1 MRKPLS
7 VRRGFVRRWRGN
19 PARHG
24 APAPATDRRGPVVIA
39 IERLSEEMANVRVLV
54 VDDSAAMRA
63 LFCDILDNAKGVT
76 VCGTAKNA
84 DEARDRL
91 EELKPDVLTLDV
103 EMPGMSG
110 MEFLEEVMATNPMPV
125 IMLSS
130 ITQAGTGTAR
140 RALELGAVH
149 CFPKPLHTSREEF
162 DATVRTL
169 GDIVLKAASGELQPG
184 GSDAAGTG
192 EGAGAKYQSDG
203 RIVVLSCGAAGIE
216 TARQVLAAYDA
227 ACPPT
232 IVLFDA
238 DPTAVENAMRA
249 MRHSLPCQLGDAVD
263 GVALEIGKV
272 WLAHDPSRHVIV
284 EAGEPPRLRLVD
296 REPVNG
302 CRPSADLLFGSLAR
316 SGLAAMGG
324 LLTGG
329 GNDGVR
335 GLAILAETK
344 GKVFVQRP
352 ADYAPRDRYDAVRA
366 QGLDLADLRQEA
378 IPDWILEQTNAAG

>member
-1 MRKPLS
+1 
-7 VRRGFVRRWRGN
+7 
-19 PARHG
+19 
-24 APAPATDRRGPVVIA
+24 
-39 IERLSEEMANVRVLV
+39 MANVRVLV

-91 EELKPDVLTLDV
+91 DELKPDVLTLDV
-103 EMPGMSG
+103 EMPGKSG
-110 MEFLEEVMATNPMPV
+110 MEFLEEVMATRPMPV

-184 GSDAAGTG
+184 GG
-192 EGAGAKYQSDG
+192 EDGAGQGARYRSDG
-203 RIVVLSCGAAGIE
+203 RIVALACGAAGIE

-232 IVLFDA
+232 VVLFDA
-238 DPTAVENAMRA
+238 DPAAVENAVRA

-263 GVALEIGKV
+263 GVSLEIGKV
-272 WLAHDPSRHVIV
+272 WLAHDPTRHVIV
-284 EAGEPPRLRLVD
+284 EADEPPRLRLAERD
-296 REPVNG
+296 PVG
-302 CRPSADLLFGSLAR
+302 GARPSADLLFGSLAR
-316 SGLAAMGG
+316 TGLPALGG

-329 GNDGVR
+329 GTDGVR
-335 GLAILAETK
+335 GLGILAEGK

-352 ADYAPRDRYDAVRA
+352 ADYAPRERYDAVRA
-366 QGLDLADLRQEA
+366 QGLELSELRQEA
-378 IPDWILEQTNAAG
+378 IPGWILEQTNAAA

>member
-1 MRKPLS
+1 
-7 VRRGFVRRWRGN
+7 
-19 PARHG
+19 
-24 APAPATDRRGPVVIA
+24 
-39 IERLSEEMANVRVLV
+39 MANVRVMV

-84 DEARDRL
+84 DDARGQIDQ
-91 EELKPDVLTLDV
+91 LKPDVLTLDV

-110 MEFLEEVMATNPMPV
+110 MEFLEEVMATRPMPV

-162 DATVRTL
+162 DATVRQL
-169 GDIVLKAASGELQPG
+169 GDIVIKAAAGELQPG
-184 GSDAAGTG
+184 GADAD
-192 EGAGAKYQSDG
+192 EGGGGSPYRSDG
-203 RIVVLSCGAAGIE
+203 RIVALACGAAGIE

-238 DPTAVENAMRA
+238 DQAAVENAVRA
-249 MRHSLPCQLGDAVD
+249 MRASLPCQLGDAID
-263 GVALEIGKV
+263 GVSLEVGKV
-272 WLAHDPSRHVIV
+272 WLAHDPTRHVVV
-284 EAGEPPRLRLVD
+284 EAGEPPRLRLVERD
-296 REPVNG
+296 PVNG

-316 SGLAAMGG
+316 SGLPALGG
-324 LLTGG
+324 MLTGSG
-329 GNDGVR
+329 TDGVR
-335 GLAILAETK
+335 GLAILAEAK
-344 GKVFVQRP
+344 GRVFVQRP

-366 QGLDLADLRQEA
+366 EALDLADLRQEA
-378 IPDWILEQTNAAG
+378 IPDWILEQTNAGG

>member
-1 MRKPLS
+1 M
-7 VRRGFVRRWRGN
+7 
-19 PARHG
+19 
-24 APAPATDRRGPVVIA
+24 T
-39 IERLSEEMANVRVLV
+39 NVKVLV

-63 LFCDILDNAKGVT
+63 LFCDILDNAKGVS

-84 DEARDRL
+84 DEAREQLDK
-91 EELKPDVLTLDV
+91 LKPDVLTLDV

-110 MEFLEEVMATNPMPV
+110 MEFLDEVMTTRPMPV

-162 DATVRTL
+162 DATVRQL
-169 GDIVLKAASGELQPG
+169 GDIVIKAAAGELKPG
-184 GSDAAGTG
+184 GDSDGAG
-192 EGAGAKYQSDG
+192 EGGARYRSDG
-203 RIVVLSCGAAGIE
+203 RIVALACGAAGIE
-216 TARQVLAAYDA
+216 SARQVLAAYDA

-232 IVLFDA
+232 IVVFDA
-238 DPTAVENAMRA
+238 DADAVENAMRA

-263 GVALEIGKV
+263 GVSLEPGKV
-272 WLAHDPSRHVIV
+272 WLAHDATRHVVV
-284 EAGEPPRLRLVD
+284 EPGEPPRLRLIERD
-296 REPVNG
+296 PVNG

-316 SGLAAMGG
+316 SGLPALGG
-324 LLTGG
+324 LLTGSG
-329 GNDGVR
+329 TDGVR
-335 GLAILAETK
+335 GLGILAETK

-366 QGLDLADLRQEA
+366 NGLELADLRQEA
-378 IPDWILEQTNAAG
+378 IPDWILEQTNAVGQG

>member
-1 MRKPLS
+1 
-7 VRRGFVRRWRGN
+7 
-19 PARHG
+19 
-24 APAPATDRRGPVVIA
+24 
-39 IERLSEEMANVRVLV
+39 MANVRVLV

-84 DEARDRL
+84 DEARDQL
-91 EELKPDVLTLDV
+91 EALKPDVLTLDV
-103 EMPGMSG
+103 EMPGKSG
-110 MEFLEEVMATNPMPV
+110 MEFLEEVMTTRPMPV

-162 DATVRTL
+162 DATVRQL
-169 GDIVLKAASGELQPG
+169 GDIVLKAAAGELKPG
-184 GSDAAGTG
+184 G
-192 EGAGAKYQSDG
+192 EGANSGGSGARYRSDG
-203 RIVVLSCGAAGIE
+203 RIVALACGAAGIE

-238 DPTAVENAMRA
+238 DPAAVENAVRA

-263 GVALEIGKV
+263 GVSLEPGKV
-272 WLAHDPSRHVIV
+272 WLAHDPTRHVIV
-284 EAGEPPRLRLVD
+284 EPGEPARLRLVERD
-296 REPVNG
+296 PVNG

-316 SGLAAMGG
+316 SGLAALGG
-324 LLTGG
+324 LLTGNG
-329 GNDGVR
+329 TDGVR
-335 GLAILAETK
+335 GLGILAET
-344 GKVFVQRP
+344 GARVFVQRP
-352 ADYAPRDRYDAVRA
+352 ADYAPRDRHDAVRA
-366 QGLDLADLRQEA
+366 QGFEVADLREEA
-378 IPDWILEQTNAAG
+378 IPEWILEQTNAASPS

>member
-1 MRKPLS
+1 
-7 VRRGFVRRWRGN
+7 
-19 PARHG
+19 
-24 APAPATDRRGPVVIA
+24 
-39 IERLSEEMANVRVLV
+39 MANVRVMV

-84 DEARDRL
+84 DDARGQLDQ
-91 EELKPDVLTLDV
+91 LKPDVLTLDV

-110 MEFLEEVMATNPMPV
+110 MEFLEEVMATRPMPV

-162 DATVRTL
+162 DATVRQL
-169 GDIVLKAASGELQPG
+169 GDIVIKAAAGELQPG
-184 GSDAAGTG
+184 GAGADEG
-192 EGAGAKYQSDG
+192 EGGSSYRSDG
-203 RIVVLSCGAAGIE
+203 RIVALACGAAGIE

-238 DPTAVENAMRA
+238 DQAAVENAVRA
-249 MRHSLPCQLGDAVD
+249 MRASLPCQLGDAID
-263 GVALEIGKV
+263 GVSLEVGKV
-272 WLAHDPSRHVIV
+272 WLAHDPTRHVVV
-284 EAGEPPRLRLVD
+284 EAGEPPRLRLVERD
-296 REPVNG
+296 PVNG

-316 SGLAAMGG
+316 SGLPAVGG
-324 LLTGG
+324 MLTGSG
-329 GNDGVR
+329 TDGVR
-335 GLAILAETK
+335 GLAILAEAK
-344 GKVFVQRP
+344 GRVFVQRP

-366 QGLDLADLRQEA
+366 EALDLADLRQEA
-378 IPDWILEQTNAAG
+378 IPDWILEQTNAGG

>member
-1 MRKPLS
+1 
-7 VRRGFVRRWRGN
+7 
-19 PARHG
+19 
-24 APAPATDRRGPVVIA
+24 
-39 IERLSEEMANVRVLV
+39 MANVRVLV

-84 DEARDRL
+84 DEARDQL
-91 EELKPDVLTLDV
+91 EKLKPDVLTLDV

-110 MEFLEEVMATNPMPV
+110 MEFLEEVMATRPMPV

-162 DATVRTL
+162 DATVRQL
-169 GDIVLKAASGELQPG
+169 GEIVIKAANGELQPG
-184 GSDAAGTG
+184 GGDAAGA
-192 EGAGAKYQSDG
+192 GAGGYRSDG
-203 RIVVLSCGAAGIE
+203 RIVALACGAAGIE

-238 DPTAVENAMRA
+238 ESAVVENAVRA
-249 MRHSLPCQLGDAVD
+249 MRQSLPCQLGDAVD
-263 GVALEIGKV
+263 GVSLEPGKV
-272 WLAHDPSRHVIV
+272 WLAHDASRHVIV
-284 EAGEPPRLRLVD
+284 EAGEPPRLRLAERD
-296 REPVNG
+296 PVNG
-302 CRPSADLLFGSLAR
+302 CRPSADLLFGALAR
-316 SGLAAMGG
+316 TGLPVLGG

-329 GNDGVR
+329 GTDGVR
-335 GLAILAETK
+335 GLHILSQAGAK
-344 GKVFVQRP
+344 LFVQRP
-352 ADYAPRDRYDAVRA
+352 ADYAPRDRYDGARA
-366 QGLDLADLRQEA
+366 LGLELADLRQEA
-378 IPDWILEQTNAAG
+378 IPDWILEQTNLAA

>member
-1 MRKPLS
+1 
-7 VRRGFVRRWRGN
+7 
-19 PARHG
+19 
-24 APAPATDRRGPVVIA
+24 
-39 IERLSEEMANVRVLV
+39 MANVRVLV

-84 DEARDRL
+84 DEARDQL
-91 EELKPDVLTLDV
+91 EALKPDVLTLDV
-103 EMPGMSG
+103 EMPGKSG
-110 MEFLEEVMATNPMPV
+110 MEFLEEIMATKPMPV

-149 CFPKPLHTSREEF
+149 CFPKPLHSSREEF

-184 GSDAAGTG
+184 GGGAD
-192 EGAGAKYQSDG
+192 GAGAGGGAKYRSDG
-203 RIVVLSCGAAGIE
+203 RIVALSCGAAGIE

-227 ACPPT
+227 GCPPT
-232 IVLFDA
+232 VVLFDA
-238 DPTAVENAMRA
+238 DPEAVEKAVAA
-249 MRHSLPCQLGDAVD
+249 MRHSLPCQLENAVD
-263 GVALEIGKV
+263 GVSLEIGKV
-272 WLAHDPSRHVIV
+272 WLAADPTRHVIV
-284 EAGEPPRLRLVD
+284 EAGEPPRLRLVERD
-296 REPVNG
+296 PVNG

-316 SGLAAMGG
+316 TGLPALGG

-329 GNDGVR
+329 GTDGVR
-335 GLAILAETK
+335 GIGILAETK

-366 QGLDLADLRQEA
+366 QGLELADLRQEA
-378 IPDWILEQTNAAG
+378 IPEWILEQTNAEAAN

>member
-1 MRKPLS
+1 
-7 VRRGFVRRWRGN
+7 
-19 PARHG
+19 
-24 APAPATDRRGPVVIA
+24 
-39 IERLSEEMANVRVLV
+39 MANVRVLV

-63 LFCDILDNAKGVT
+63 LFCDILDNAKGVA

-84 DEARDRL
+84 DEARDQL
-91 EELKPDVLTLDV
+91 EKLKPDVLTLDV
-103 EMPGMSG
+103 EMPGKSG
-110 MEFLEEVMATNPMPV
+110 MEFLEEVMETRPMPV

-162 DATVRTL
+162 DATVRQL
-169 GDIVLKAASGELQPG
+169 GDIVLKAAAGELKAG
-184 GSDAAGTG
+184 GEDAAASGSG
-192 EGAGAKYQSDG
+192 GAPKYRSDG
-203 RIVVLSCGAAGIE
+203 RIVALACGTAGIE
-216 TARQVLAAYDA
+216 SARQVLAAYDA

-238 DPTAVENAMRA
+238 EPATVENAVRA

-263 GVALEIGKV
+263 GVSLEPGKV
-272 WLAHDPSRHVIV
+272 WLAHDPTRHVIV
-284 EAGEPPRLRLVD
+284 EAGEPPRLRLVERD
-296 REPVNG
+296 PVNG

-316 SGLAAMGG
+316 SGLPALGG
-324 LLTGG
+324 LLTGS

-344 GKVFVQRP
+344 GKIFVQRP

-366 QGLDLADLRQEA
+366 QGLELADLRQEA
-378 IPDWILEQTNAAG
+378 IPEWILEATNAAA

>member
-1 MRKPLS
+1 
-7 VRRGFVRRWRGN
+7 
-19 PARHG
+19 
-24 APAPATDRRGPVVIA
+24 
-39 IERLSEEMANVRVLV
+39 MANVKVLV

-84 DEARDRL
+84 DEARDQL
-91 EELKPDVLTLDV
+91 DTLKPDVLTLDV
-103 EMPGMSG
+103 EMPGKSG
-110 MEFLEEVMATNPMPV
+110 MEFLEEIMTSRPMPV

-162 DATVRTL
+162 DATVRQL
-169 GDIVLKAASGELQPG
+169 GDIVLKAAAGELTPG
-184 GSDAAGTG
+184 GQDAGDGTG
-192 EGAGAKYQSDG
+192 GGAHYRSDG
-203 RIVVLSCGAAGIE
+203 RIVALACGAAGIE

-238 DPTAVENAMRA
+238 DRGAVDNAVRA
-249 MRHSLPCQLGDAVD
+249 MRQSLPCQLGDAVD
-263 GVALEIGKV
+263 GVAVEVGKV
-272 WLAHDPSRHVIV
+272 WLAHDPTRHVII
-284 EAGEPPRLRLVD
+284 EAGEPPRLRLVERD
-296 REPVNG
+296 EING

-316 SGLAAMGG
+316 SGLPAVGG
-324 LLTGG
+324 LLTGSG
-329 GNDGVR
+329 TDGVR

-344 GKVFVQRP
+344 GKVFHQRP
-352 ADYAPRDRYDAVRA
+352 ADYAPRDRFDAVRA
-366 QGLDLADLRQEA
+366 QGLDLPDLRQEA
-378 IPDWILEQTNAAG
+378 IPDWILEATNAAG

>member
-1 MRKPLS
+1 MS
-7 VRRGFVRRWRGN
+7 
-19 PARHG
+19 
-24 APAPATDRRGPVVIA
+24 
-39 IERLSEEMANVRVLV
+39 NVRVLV

-84 DEARDRL
+84 DEARDQL
-91 EELKPDVLTLDV
+91 DKLKPDVLTLDV
-103 EMPGMSG
+103 EMPGKSG
-110 MEFLEEVMATNPMPV
+110 MEFLEEVMETRPMPV

-162 DATVRTL
+162 DATVRQL
-169 GDIVLKAASGELQPG
+169 GDIVVKAAAGELQPG
-184 GSDAAGTG
+184 GADAEGSAG
-192 EGAGAKYQSDG
+192 GAAKYRSDG
-203 RIVVLSCGAAGIE
+203 RIVALACGTAGIE
-216 TARQVLAAYDA
+216 SARQVLAAYDA

-238 DPTAVENAMRA
+238 EPSAVENAVRA

-263 GVALEIGKV
+263 GVALEPGKV
-272 WLAHDPSRHVIV
+272 WLTHDPTRHVIV
-284 EAGEPPRLRLVD
+284 EAGEPPRLRLVERD
-296 REPVNG
+296 PVNG

-316 SGLAAMGG
+316 SGLPSLGG
-324 LLTGG
+324 LLTGS

-335 GLAILAETK
+335 GLAILTEAK
-344 GKVFVQRP
+344 GKIFVQRP

-378 IPDWILEQTNAAG
+378 IPEWILEATNAAG

>member
-1 MRKPLS
+1 
-7 VRRGFVRRWRGN
+7 
-19 PARHG
+19 
-24 APAPATDRRGPVVIA
+24 
-39 IERLSEEMANVRVLV
+39 MANVRVLV

-84 DEARDRL
+84 DDARDQL
-91 EELKPDVLTLDV
+91 EKLKPDVLTLDV

-110 MEFLEEVMATNPMPV
+110 MEFLEEVMANRPMPV

-162 DATVRTL
+162 DATVRQL
-169 GDIVLKAASGELQPG
+169 GDIVLKAAAGELKPG
-184 GSDAAGTG
+184 GESDDAGG
-192 EGAGAKYQSDG
+192 SQGAKYRSDG

-216 TARQVLAAYDA
+216 SARQVLAAYDA

-238 DPTAVENAMRA
+238 EPSAVENAMRA
-249 MRHSLPCQLGDAVD
+249 MRHSLPCQLGDAID
-263 GVALEIGKV
+263 GVSLEPGKV
-272 WLAHDPSRHVIV
+272 WLAHDPTRHVIV
-284 EAGEPPRLRLVD
+284 EAGEPPRIRLVERD
-296 REPVNG
+296 PVNG
-302 CRPSADLLFGSLAR
+302 CRPSADLLLGSIAR
-316 SGLAAMGG
+316 SGLPALGG
-324 LLTGG
+324 LLSGSGT
-329 GNDGVR
+329 DGVR
-335 GLAILAETK
+335 GLAILAETG

-366 QGLDLADLRQEA
+366 QGIEVADVRQEG
-378 IPDWILEQTNAAG
+378 IPDWIIEATNAAA

>member
-1 MRKPLS
+1 
-7 VRRGFVRRWRGN
+7 
-19 PARHG
+19 
-24 APAPATDRRGPVVIA
+24 
-39 IERLSEEMANVRVLV
+39 MANVRVMV

-84 DEARDRL
+84 DDARGQIDQ
-91 EELKPDVLTLDV
+91 LKPDVLTLDV

-110 MEFLEEVMATNPMPV
+110 MEFLEEVMTTRPMPV

-162 DATVRTL
+162 DATVRQL
-169 GDIVLKAASGELQPG
+169 GDIVIKAAAGELQPG
-184 GSDAAGTG
+184 GASAG
-192 EGAGAKYQSDG
+192 EGEGEGGSRYRSDG
-203 RIVVLSCGAAGIE
+203 RIVALACGAAGIE

-238 DPTAVENAMRA
+238 DQAAVENAVRA
-249 MRHSLPCQLGDAVD
+249 MRASLPCQLGDAID
-263 GVALEIGKV
+263 GVSLEVGKV
-272 WLAHDPSRHVIV
+272 WLAHDPTRHVVV
-284 EAGEPPRLRLVD
+284 EAGEPPRLRLVERD
-296 REPVNG
+296 PVNG

-316 SGLAAMGG
+316 SGLPAVGG
-324 LLTGG
+324 MLTGSG
-329 GNDGVR
+329 TDGVR
-335 GLAILAETK
+335 GLAILAEAK
-344 GKVFVQRP
+344 GRVFVQRP

-366 QGLDLADLRQEA
+366 QALDLADLRQEA
-378 IPDWILEQTNAAG
+378 IPEWILEQTNAGG

>member
-1 MRKPLS
+1 M
-7 VRRGFVRRWRGN
+7 
-19 PARHG
+19 
-24 APAPATDRRGPVVIA
+24 T
-39 IERLSEEMANVRVLV
+39 NVRVLV

-84 DEARDRL
+84 DDARDQL
-91 EELKPDVLTLDV
+91 EKLRPDVLTLDV
-103 EMPGMSG
+103 EMPGKSG
-110 MEFLEEVMATNPMPV
+110 MEFLEEVMETRPMPV

-162 DATVRTL
+162 DATVRQL
-169 GDIVLKAASGELQPG
+169 GDIVLKAAAGELKPG
-184 GSDAAGTG
+184 GECAEGG
-192 EGAGAKYQSDG
+192 EGGEGGGAKYRSDG
-203 RIVVLSCGAAGIE
+203 RIVALACGAAGIE
-216 TARQVLAAYDA
+216 SARQVLAAYDA
-227 ACPPT
+227 DCPPT

-238 DPTAVENAMRA
+238 DSGAVENAVRA

-263 GVALEIGKV
+263 GVSLEAGKG
-272 WLAHDPSRHVIV
+272 WLAHDPTRHVVV
-284 EAGEPPRLRLVD
+284 EAGESPRLRLVERD
-296 REPVNG
+296 PVSG

-316 SGLAAMGG
+316 SGLPALGA
-324 LLTGG
+324 LLTGS

-344 GKVFVQRP
+344 GKIFVQRP

-366 QGLDLADLRQEA
+366 QQLELADLRQEA
-378 IPDWILEQTNAAG
+378 IPEWILEQTNAAG